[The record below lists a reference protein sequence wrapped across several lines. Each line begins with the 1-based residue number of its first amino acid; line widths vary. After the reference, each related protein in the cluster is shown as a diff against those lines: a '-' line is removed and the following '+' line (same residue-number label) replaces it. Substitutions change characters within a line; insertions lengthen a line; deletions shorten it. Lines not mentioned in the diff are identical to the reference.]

1 MKILNINYLIISAII
16 IRSIFSSEMMAAITF
31 DKYPLN
37 RQFMI
42 VRKELQFLAD
52 MKSKQNKDR
61 LKQIMKIIKKLTNTL
76 ASNEKGKHPFKWNLM

>member
-1 MKILNINYLIISAII
+1 MAEYFL
-16 IRSIFSSEMMAAITF
+16 SEMMAGITF

-42 VRKELQFLAD
+42 VRNEVQSMTN

-61 LKQIMKIIKKLTNTL
+61 LKQIMKMIKKLTNTL
-76 ASNEKGKHPFKWNLM
+76 ASNERGKHPFKWNLM